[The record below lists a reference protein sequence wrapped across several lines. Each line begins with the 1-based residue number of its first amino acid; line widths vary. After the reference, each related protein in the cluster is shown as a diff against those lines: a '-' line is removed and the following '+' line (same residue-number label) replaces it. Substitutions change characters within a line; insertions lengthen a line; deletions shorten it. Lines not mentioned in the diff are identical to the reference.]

1 MCLARD
7 WLPDTRVGLA
17 WYRVGA
23 LGVPVLGWCPLS
35 ARLVPMSNI
44 CAKMYPEPDR
54 RNCTAPRTSPYAG
67 QRHVRFGRRAGAHLG
82 RFLPRLG
89 PFASPSGPFFVARLR
104 SPETSAA
111 VTYSHSYA
119 QPNFC
124 NAKRF
129 ACILCAANLHTQREA
144 GDPVAGF
151 VALLGRFLPRLG
163 PHGLPRGPF
172 YLLMPA
178 SSRDSGPEGL

>member
-1 MCLARD
+1 MPYQPA
-7 WLPDTRVGLA
+7 GL
-17 WYRVGA
+17 WEERSNEGSNTKSYKRSDGESLYRRS
-23 LGVPVLGWCPLS
+23 LYTFWKRTCPPPVMTVFD
-35 ARLVPMSNI
+35 A
-44 CAKMYPEPDR
+44 PDR
-54 RNCTAPRTSPYAG
+54 LNCTAPRTSPYAG
-67 QRHVRFGRRAGAHLG
+67 QRHVRFGRRAVAHLG

-89 PFASPSGPFFVARLR
+89 PFASPSGPFFVARLC

-111 VTYSHSYA
+111 VAYSHSYA

-129 ACILCAANLHTQREA
+129 ACILCAAHLHTQREA

-178 SSRDSGPEGL
+178 SS